1 MATAARMRESS
12 SVFFPNYQSHYRD
25 RGQKMAKTGH
35 HSILRGDQEVV
46 EPVTAKRQPGIELRV
61 GELSAGCSTVSS
73 KPRMSVA
80 EGDLARLD

>member
-35 HSILRGDQEVV
+35 HSILRDDQLVV
-46 EPVTAKRQPGIELRV
+46 EPVTAKGQPRDFKDWRNG
-61 GELSAGCSTVSS
+61 SS
-73 KPRMSVA
+73 EGSPRDSRWD
-80 EGDLARLD
+80 ERIRSKHTG